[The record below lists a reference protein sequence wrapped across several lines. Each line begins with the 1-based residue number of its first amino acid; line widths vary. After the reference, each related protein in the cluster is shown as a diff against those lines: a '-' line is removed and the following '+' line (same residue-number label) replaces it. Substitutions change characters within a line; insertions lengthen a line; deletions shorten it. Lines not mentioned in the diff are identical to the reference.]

1 MTTFSM
7 RQGSQEW
14 FQARAGSCTGSH
26 AADILAMLKSGK
38 GEQKCRAD
46 YRLKLAT
53 EILTGI
59 PQMDGY
65 LSPAME
71 WGTEQE
77 PFARAAYEMKT
88 GAIVDAVGFV
98 THPTIARMGGS
109 PDGLIGEDG
118 GLEIK
123 CPNSI
128 THIRWMLDGQVPEEH
143 QPQMF
148 FYMACTGRKW
158 LDFVSFDPRLP
169 EPLQLFIER
178 LEAIPERIAEI
189 ESAVIQF
196 NAEVDAVIGQL
207 KMIAGVKEFVI
218 PAQMQAKTAPIEDG
232 ITQADIDA
240 IEADFK
246 KQERTQ
252 Q

>member
-1 MTTFSM
+1 MTIFSM
-7 RQGSQEW
+7 KQGSSEW

-26 AADILAMLKSGK
+26 AADILAMLKNGK

-77 PFARAAYEMKT
+77 PFARAAYEMRT
-88 GAIVDAVGFV
+88 GAVVDAVGFV

-118 GLEIK
+118 GIEIK
-123 CPNSI
+123 CPQSI
-128 THIRWMLDGQVPEEH
+128 THLRWMLDGQVPDDH

-148 FYMACTGRKW
+148 FYMAVTGRKW
-158 LDFVSFDPRLP
+158 IDFVSFDPRLP
-169 EPLQLFIER
+169 EPLQMFVER
-178 LEAIPERIAEI
+178 LERDETRIAEI
-189 ESAVIQF
+189 EAAVVAF
-196 NAEVDAVIGQL
+196 NAEVDGVIGQL
-207 KMIAGVKEFVI
+207 KLIAGVQEFVL
-218 PAQMQAKTAPIEDG
+218 PAQMAAKVAEADDLA
-232 ITQADIDA
+232 ITDVD
-240 IEADFK
+240 IEAG
-246 KQERTQ
+246 EARLRR
-252 Q
+252 